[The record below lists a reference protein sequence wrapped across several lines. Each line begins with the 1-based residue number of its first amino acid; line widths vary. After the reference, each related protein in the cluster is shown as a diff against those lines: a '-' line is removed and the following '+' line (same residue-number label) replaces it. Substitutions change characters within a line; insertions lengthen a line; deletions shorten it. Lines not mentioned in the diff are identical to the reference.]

1 MSTVTEYLHRDALNT
16 LRTIAPERKD
26 RFREE
31 FDRLN
36 ISFVFDTDAQR
47 IRFAADLAQKTVIIG
62 PQCLDRLWAIC
73 FAYYRFY
80 RAIADHKLSGRPER
94 SLDLRSTPELR
105 EAGDLLKWAVESD
118 LAGKRKEQGPPWPA
132 HLPRPS
138 PNVAHASDEHCAT
151 ELFLCAVA
159 FLLHHEFAHLR
170 MAHSPYS
177 ELESVDA
184 ILQEKE
190 ADFEAA
196 AWILG
201 ELPDELAPMF
211 QKRALGVGLGL
222 VWIASLYVYAETKI
236 EHTTHPPAY
245 DRLFQVMEKHIH
257 DGGNLPWAF
266 VQSVL
271 ALHLQNQ
278 GIPHDADREFESFK
292 DAADH
297 FVDVISKMFR

>member
-1 MSTVTEYLHRDALNT
+1 LEITRAFDL
-16 LRTIAPERKD
+16 LRPGGV
-26 RFREE
+26 
-31 FDRLN
+31 L
-36 ISFVFDTDAQR
+36 
-47 IRFAADLAQKTVIIG
+47 
-62 PQCLDRLWAIC
+62 
-73 FAYYRFY
+73 
-80 RAIADHKLSGRPER
+80 
-94 SLDLRSTPELR
+94 
-105 EAGDLLKWAVESD
+105 AGDDLDWWAVESD

-151 ELFLCAVA
+151 ELFLCAAA

-170 MAHSPYS
+170 LNHSPYS
-177 ELESVDA
+177 ELESVDS

-196 AWILG
+196 EWILG
-201 ELPDELAPMF
+201 ELADELDPMF

-222 VWIASLYVYAETKI
+222 VWIASLYVYAQTKM
-236 EHTTHPPAY
+236 EHITHPPAY
-245 DRLFQVMEKHIH
+245 DRLFQVMEKHVH

-278 GIPHDADREFESFK
+278 GIPHDFDREFESFK
-292 DAADH
+292 HAADY
-297 FVDVISKMFR
+297 FVDVISKMFH